1 MAIIK
6 VDYGEI
12 TGGGTVGFLTIPKT
26 DKVHLYL
33 VNGSEM
39 TDVESINND
48 YFTVSINQTYPAN
61 ATITYKKSCSILKM
75 GGTGSGSIST
85 VTANQTETVNVSGG
99 SDVITLLRL
108 VIS

>member
-1 MAIIK
+1 MSIIK

-12 TGGGTVGFLTIPKT
+12 TGGGTVGFLTIPKI
-26 DKVHLYL
+26 DKIHLYL
-33 VNGSEM
+33 INGSEM

-61 ATITYKKSCSILKM
+61 ATITYKKSGSILKM
-75 GGTGSGSIST
+75 GGTGSIST

-99 SDVITLLRL
+99 GDVVTLLRL